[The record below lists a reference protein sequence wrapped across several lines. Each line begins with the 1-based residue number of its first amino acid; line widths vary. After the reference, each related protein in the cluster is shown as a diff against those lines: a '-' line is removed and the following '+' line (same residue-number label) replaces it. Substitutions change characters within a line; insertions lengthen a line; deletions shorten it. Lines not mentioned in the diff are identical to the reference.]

1 MLSITSSGYGVLPQR
16 SGIVCRNRSVGLFC
30 GGIFLPCG
38 GHINSDEVCLYL
50 MNKIWRNFIRIRP
63 CEELRHDSVVLN
75 NRRISDI
82 LSST

>member
-1 MLSITSSGYGVLPQR
+1 M
-16 SGIVCRNRSVGLFC
+16 GLFC

-38 GHINSDEVCLYL
+38 GHINGDEVIAFLL
-50 MNKIWRNFIRIRP
+50 SLNKMRRNLIRIRP

-75 NRRISDI
+75 NRRISAI